1 MDSSRGKIT
10 RQFRSVCQLLIFQFI
25 VLLTVNASPRIKA
38 PSSGQLIKV
47 ISAIKSDENFS
58 HRNKTSELTKDINFP
73 SRFGSGATQI
83 ENETND
89 YDSRG
94 SQAAIGDHSIADA
107 LAIQNQLDTSESM
120 SEPLIEGK

>member
-1 MDSSRGKIT
+1 MI
-10 RQFRSVCQLLIFQFI
+10 QFKSVCRLLIFQLL
-25 VLLTVNASPRIKA
+25 VLLTVNASPRIKS

-47 ISAIKSDENFS
+47 IAPIKNDENLS
-58 HRNKTSELTKDINFP
+58 HRNKTLETTKDINFP
-73 SRFGSGATQI
+73 SRFGSGVPQI

-94 SQAAIGDHSIADA
+94 VQAAIGDHSIADA

-120 SEPLIEGK
+120 NEPLIEGK